1 MALQSWGLCW
11 ANPLWEASVLSHGA
25 DKLLFLHCKA
35 SPQKCRDG
43 FWRNHR
49 LRSQMEFSLVC
60 SVLVPFC
67 HSVPGDTTTAR
78 LGLPKL
84 LWRRPHWILLEK
96 QFKCNTC
103 SLPPFVCFLCFLPV
117 PGVLEVCAVIVTLG
131 QTSQANTSHTH
142 TLRANQTSGI

>member
-35 SPQKCRDG
+35 SPQKCRDA

-67 HSVPGDTTTAR
+67 HSVPPAQQDLDSPNCYGGDPSAYYWKSSSKCDTSS
-78 LGLPKL
+78 L
-84 LWRRPHWILLEK
+84 L
-96 QFKCNTC
+96 
-103 SLPPFVCFLCFLPV
+103 PFVCFLCFLPV